1 MNLIQTM
8 IFLFKPNKMYCGLKV
23 NEFNRWDVKT
33 KKELYFLHVHNSQKS
48 DRVKEDMES
57 LNFVKWPT
65 EWPQH
70 LHATHNPGTH
80 WIKLFIYLFVWLYI
94 NNINHGILVISRVFM
109 FSGGDHLQQMTVGTQ
124 NFVDHRLL
132 ACEHATSQVS
142 ASLGR
147 HTWYCKWVHVPLS
160 VSWRCLWQA
169 TDSKCFT
176 THSNDW
182 ISSWIDLQYCFP
194 SQQTLLE
201 ILTFCSEALISTRSS
216 V

>member
-1 MNLIQTM
+1 M
-8 IFLFKPNKMYCGLKV
+8 
-23 NEFNRWDVKT
+23 R
-33 KKELYFLHVHNSQKS
+33 S
-48 DRVKEDMES
+48 
-57 LNFVKWPT
+57 
-65 EWPQH
+65 
-70 LHATHNPGTH
+70 H
-80 WIKLFIYLFVWLYI
+80 WIKARFPRGHSLSQIIYLFVWLYI

-132 ACEHATSQVS
+132 ACEHATPQVS

-147 HTWYCKWVHVPLS
+147 HTWYSKWVHVPLS

-176 THSNDW
+176 THFNDL
-182 ISSWIDLQYCFP
+182 SLSWIDLQSCLP

-201 ILTFCSEALISTRSS
+201 GADFHIKCGLLYRCCIIPKKKKSFKQFHFYISVLGNATG